1 MQKQDICVLM
11 SILHGWPYVFFPVI
25 QHLCKGIRQG
35 RSQGGCGRGGF
46 MSLRLLNERLEE
58 DTLDSSSEIVLCT
71 AACCACNK
79 EGSLITD
86 SSWFDRLTRHWKSSS
101 MMMTVLDLRTKP
113 TCHHLMNEWMGYPQ
127 THRVGVCGWPICKHF
142 VQFWS
147 NKILMADRQLL
158 DLSDIEWYWEV
169 NDRTI
174 LKIAVHK
181 RWTQKPWEAFHHLWK
196 KPLKWLIFCCN
207 WQIQQITSLP
217 YNYRKGPNI
226 AQNRVTLQKMW
237 LDDNWY
243 CRHFILR
250 SESAIYMGHIINTC
264 YEQV

>member
-71 AACCACNK
+71 AACCACNE

-207 WQIQQITSLP
+207 WQMFTRDEHKNPGRLSTICGKNP
-217 YNYRKGPNI
+217 WN
-226 AQNRVTLQKMW
+226 
-237 LDDNWY
+237 D
-243 CRHFILR
+243 
-250 SESAIYMGHIINTC
+250 
-264 YEQV
+264 